1 MPDPREEDDIFE
13 SAVEPESQDPGPS
26 DTEVVVPDSAAD
38 QLVSSAISS
47 MQREQGG
54 PANQRFLPA
63 QRRDQLP
70 ARQTPP
76 GPGQQQPGNQNL
88 PPELQGVIGELREE
102 RRARQALE
110 RELREMR
117 NPRQPETPFS
127 QRVFEDPETSID
139 GRVRQ
144 HIDPIAQ
151 HLQTMQTDFD
161 MKLARATYGADVFDE
176 AYDAW
181 FRQVGDPNRPDPQ
194 NYWAVMNAPSPGEA
208 VVAWYQNKPENLRER
223 LRNEIMQ
230 ELGME
235 APPPARSNGKA
246 NGHGNGGS
254 RPRDPETGHFTPR
267 HEVRLP
273 TATGRMGHTSREA
286 AFSPEDGSDEAIFD
300 FGRAK
305 PERR

>member
-1 MPDPREEDDIFE
+1 MPDPNEEFDIFE

-47 MQREQGG
+47 LQREQGG

-63 QRRDQLP
+63 QRRDPQPP
-70 ARQTPP
+70 ARQQP
-76 GPGQQQPGNQNL
+76 GQQPGNQNL
-88 PPELQGVIGELREE
+88 PPELQGVIGELRAE
-102 RRARQALE
+102 RQARQALE
-110 RELREMR
+110 RQVQELRQ
-117 NPRQPETPFS
+117 PRQPETPFS
-127 QRVFEDPETSID
+127 QRVFEDPEGSID
-139 GRVRQ
+139 GRLRQ
-144 HIDPIAQ
+144 HIDPIQQ

-161 MKLARATYGADVFDE
+161 MKLARATHGPELFDQ
-176 AYDAW
+176 AYQAW
-181 FRQVGDPNRPDPQ
+181 FEQVGDPNRPDPQ
-194 NYWAVMNAPSPGEA
+194 NYWAVMNSPSPGEA
-208 VVAWYQNKPENLRER
+208 VVAWYQNKPENMRDR
-223 LRNEIMQ
+223 LRQEIMQ

-235 APPPARSNGKA
+235 APPPAPSKGNGR
-246 NGHGNGGS
+246 GNGGS

-305 PERR
+305 PNRG